1 MSSYSYFFIYL
12 FFDTSNLQ
20 QYWDPIHPP
29 SNSKRRRNKTV
40 QHKFEVFFFQIL
52 ISLNYTIFIVG
63 SD

>member
-20 QYWDPIHPP
+20 EWDPIHPP

-40 QHKFEVFFFQIL
+40 QHKFEFFFFFQIL